1 MNGSVVAPFPEK
13 HGDDITKKLAR
24 KVSVAIIRFLSSVVI
39 CYPRK
44 LHTVYERGKRLEELP
59 NEILLKILSYCDFTS
74 KMNMRAVNYRLYTLV
89 ETGAFTLVRRNLIG
103 GVEIMDGCRSTDNTF
118 DTGIPSSYYSSYH
131 LTLSRPLKRVQLLV
145 PAARLTNIMRHVS
158 VCHSLKL
165 CGVSLDEP
173 LATNILEASFRTI
186 NDVTIDRV
194 HTVTAET
201 LGKLVRKAHPS
212 KSLVFCNHS
221 TLQAS
226 EAIVPDLLL
235 SCTAS
240 NIAIE
245 PSVSLANAVVHS
257 VSGLLLLESTC
268 ARYFHNSHLLI
279 ETTPNQTG
287 PYSLTQVV
295 CNERLYTTIE
305 FYEPKMDELELGD
318 LESSFERL
326 LIESDDDI
334 MEAAESDSV
343 FDDALMVSADK
354 DSDTESD
361 ETLSVSDSE
370 SQDEWSSDAE
380 AHDDWEFFQQF
391 GPHDQ
396 LSTCH
401 EPTDFYQLYLNSEI
415 FSPIVEERNKQG
427 KAKDPE
433 FLDTN
438 VAEIKKFIGLCI
450 QMGVVHM
457 PRIRDYWSSR
467 PAIGGNSIAGKFHR
481 FFDDAALVRLVIS
494 DQAIR
499 RTIRLP
505 LCAVTHNGISK
516 AAQAFYKRC
525 CDVMAEVTAE
535 MRAPQWEIFVSFP
548 SSMLIK
554 RDMIEVPA
562 EMRGQ
567 CTVWGYLPYYED
579 SFVVEVRVGGMNLRI
594 VVESP

>member
-245 PSVSLANAVVHS
+245 PSVSL
-257 VSGLLLLESTC
+257 
-268 ARYFHNSHLLI
+268 
-279 ETTPNQTG
+279 
-287 PYSLTQVV
+287 
-295 CNERLYTTIE
+295 
-305 FYEPKMDELELGD
+305 
-318 LESSFERL
+318 
-326 LIESDDDI
+326 
-334 MEAAESDSV
+334 
-343 FDDALMVSADK
+343 
-354 DSDTESD
+354 
-361 ETLSVSDSE
+361 
-370 SQDEWSSDAE
+370 
-380 AHDDWEFFQQF
+380 
-391 GPHDQ
+391 
-396 LSTCH
+396 
-401 EPTDFYQLYLNSEI
+401 
-415 FSPIVEERNKQG
+415 
-427 KAKDPE
+427 
-433 FLDTN
+433 
-438 VAEIKKFIGLCI
+438 
-450 QMGVVHM
+450 
-457 PRIRDYWSSR
+457 
-467 PAIGGNSIAGKFHR
+467 FHR